1 VRRKGFARKLG
12 WVCYG
17 TLRRVHVR
25 LTNTRLTNIPNY
37 THNAQGTQLCPILR
51 AASDSTLI
59 LTARSR
65 ISRAKFF
72 ISSVQRCWESYFAAN
87 VQRQYAED
95 AKVETSFSAR
105 CGISRC
111 RGTTWIVALLM
122 VNCRKIRDYAYKS
135 LKRAGSAAFWASRW
149 AKRIQSMGSVSR
161 WTFKISTRLRPRDRH
176 RNPSVCHAL
185 LCGVR
190 LPSRQSHKERRKCG
204 VTGTLTPEDYLIH
217 FLYLPFSLGCLE

>member
-25 LTNTRLTNIPNY
+25 LTNTRLANIPNY

-72 ISSVQRCWESYFAAN
+72 ISSVQRCWESIIAAN

-95 AKVETSFSAR
+95 AKVETSFSAL

-111 RGTTWIVALLM
+111 HGTVGIVALIEGQLSQNPLD
-122 VNCRKIRDYAYKS
+122 VEKS
-135 LKRAGSAAFWASRW
+135 QLASDATSATEPRQRLKPLSAAYA
-149 AKRIQSMGSVSR
+149 
-161 WTFKISTRLRPRDRH
+161 
-176 RNPSVCHAL
+176 
-185 LCGVR
+185 
-190 LPSRQSHKERRKCG
+190 PSRQSDEERS
-204 VTGTLTPEDYLIH
+204 TTIP
-217 FLYLPFSLGCLE
+217 FLCFP